1 MSCSPRA
8 RPFSQAWPIGAFQT
22 PGGLKLGWAGT
33 QAEESNPRPYCH
45 SLRWRPSFLC
55 EVSLACPVERPGMK
69 PEMEAGLGKSLDPAL
84 SEAFAP
90 LGFVVI
96 RTKNFLVFVFAYVV

>member
-1 MSCSPRA
+1 
-8 RPFSQAWPIGAFQT
+8 
-22 PGGLKLGWAGT
+22 
-33 QAEESNPRPYCH
+33 
-45 SLRWRPSFLC
+45 
-55 EVSLACPVERPGMK
+55 MK